1 MPRLRF
7 PGFEGEWERKTMR
20 AECSFFS
27 GGTPN
32 STDAALYNGTI
43 PFIRS
48 AEIDA
53 SETALYLSEKGLMSS
68 SAKLVK
74 VGDLLLAMY
83 GANSGEVAISRMNGA
98 INQAILCIRSTS
110 LQPAL
115 IKYCLERDKTK
126 ITSRYLQGG
135 QGNLSAEIIKEL
147 MFYFPQKCEQD
158 KISRFISTIEERIA
172 AQRRLVE
179 LLKKHK
185 RGLINLL
192 FKPAEHRGWK
202 TVRLGDVGSFQ
213 KGAALSKADISNDG
227 RPFILYGEL
236 YTTYGEIIKDV
247 VRRTTA
253 EVDLSYLSRS
263 GDVIM
268 PTSGETSEEIATASC
283 VMSDGVILGGDL
295 NIYRSEHIDGRFL
308 AYVIRYIISRDIS
321 RIAQGVSVVHI
332 SASELKRI
340 SVSIPSS
347 DQQMRIVSVLEN
359 YDDRITMANEI
370 LKKMEAAKHGLLQ
383 QLFV

>member
-1 MPRLRF
+1 
-7 PGFEGEWERKTMR
+7 MR

-185 RGLINLL
+185 QGLLQSLFVNKNGKIKLRFNEFKDSWREYQISDLFEVTRGYVLPTKETKNECDEKYRFPVYSSQTKDEGLMGYYFKFLYENAITWTTDGANAGTVHYRHGPFYCTNVCGVLL
-192 FKPAEHRGWK
+192 
-202 TVRLGDVGSFQ
+202 
-213 KGAALSKADISNDG
+213 NDSG
-227 RPFILYGEL
+227 YANKCI
-236 YTTYGEIIKDV
+236 GEILNSVAKHYV
-247 VRRTTA
+247 
-253 EVDLSYLSRS
+253 SYVGNPKLMNN
-263 GDVIM
+263 VM
-268 PTSGETSEEIATASC
+268 SEIRITIPSIREQQKIAT
-283 VMSDGVILGGDL
+283 LL
-295 NIYRSEHIDGRFL
+295 TWID
-308 AYVIRYIISRDIS
+308 S
-321 RIAQGVSVVHI
+321 RISQ
-332 SASELKRI
+332 SEKALIKTE
-340 SVSIPSS
+340 SIK
-347 DQQMRIVSVLEN
+347 N
-359 YDDRITMANEI
+359 
-370 LKKMEAAKHGLLQ
+370 GLLQ